1 MTEEKSNWF
10 QTMKRVR
17 KESGW
22 RGLFDRYGWRLV
34 VGFILFYLVRDTI
47 LYILIPYLIVQGACS
62 GA

>member
-10 QTMKRVR
+10 KTMKRVR

-62 GA
+62 GG